1 MKESLQMHP
10 LSCLGVWSLM
20 HDTEEGY
27 INKRTYKKQNTLIT
41 VAPDSWYPLK
51 KKIKDNF

>member
-51 KKIKDNF
+51 KKNKG